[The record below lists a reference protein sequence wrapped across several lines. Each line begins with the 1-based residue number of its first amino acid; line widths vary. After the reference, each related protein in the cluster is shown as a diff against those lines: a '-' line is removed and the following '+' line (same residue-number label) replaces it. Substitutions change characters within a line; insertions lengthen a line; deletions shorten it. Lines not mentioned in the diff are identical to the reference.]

1 MPPFADEAYEFFK
14 KIENGPTNYFGTT
27 EELENSCKSEYKK
40 LLSGSSDICDGY
52 LYEVGVAVCVA
63 YFVFVN
69 PNSSSEFKIFRDKW
83 EARGDYVAKF
93 GLYWEL
99 NLDCPDGKNAY
110 FVYQE
115 DQCDM

>member
-1 MPPFADEAYEFFK
+1 MTK
-14 KIENGPTNYFGTT
+14 
-27 EELENSCKSEYKK
+27 EELENSCKKEYKK

-52 LYEVGVAVCVA
+52 LYEVAVAVCVA

-69 PNSSSEFKIFRDKW
+69 PNSSADFKIFRDKW

-99 NLDCPDGKNAY
+99 NLDYPNGKNAY
-110 FVYQE
+110 FVFQSDYR
-115 DQCDM
+115 DM